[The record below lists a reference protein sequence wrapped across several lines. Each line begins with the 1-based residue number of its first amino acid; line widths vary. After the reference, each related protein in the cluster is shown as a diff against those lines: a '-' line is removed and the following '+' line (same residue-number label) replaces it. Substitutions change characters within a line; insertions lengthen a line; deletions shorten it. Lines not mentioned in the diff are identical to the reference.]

1 MGFWDITEE
10 GERMRVLV
18 IAPHP
23 DDEVIGCGGTILK
36 SLERGDQ
43 VFLCVV
49 TTACP
54 PEWDEKTIAIKKKER
69 VKATELLGVKKAFF
83 LDLPT
88 TKLDTIPKNEL
99 NKKIS
104 DCVKRVKPGA
114 VFTSYWGDAHSDHRA
129 VFDATVIATRPFN
142 SPVKKVLCYEIPS
155 TTYLTPDRK
164 MIFSPNVF
172 VDISK
177 FLEKKLRV
185 MQVYKTELR
194 KYPHPRSIRAM
205 RAHARWRGAQIGT
218 KAAEAFVL
226 VRDVR

>member
-1 MGFWDITEE
+1 M
-10 GERMRVLV
+10 RMLV

-36 SLERGDQ
+36 SLARGEK

-54 PEWDEKTIAIKKKER
+54 PEWDEKTIEIKKRER
-69 VKATELLGVKKAFF
+69 IKASKLLGVKKTFF

-104 DCVKRVKPGA
+104 TCVNSAKPDI
-114 VFTSYWGDAHSDHRA
+114 VLTSYWGDLHFDHQA
-129 VFDATVIATRPFN
+129 VFNATIVATRPFDTQI
-142 SPVKKVLCYEIPS
+142 KKVLCYEIPS
-155 TTYLTPDRK
+155 TTDLTPDRK
-164 MIFSPNVF
+164 KIFSPNVF

-177 FLEKKLRV
+177 FLEKKLEI
-185 MQVYKTELR
+185 MKVYKTELR
-194 KYPHPRSIRAM
+194 KYPHPRSIKALRL
-205 RAHARWRGAQIGT
+205 HARKRGAQIGVN
-218 KAAEAFVL
+218 AAEAFVL
-226 VRDVR
+226 IREIR

>member
-1 MGFWDITEE
+1 MQI
-10 GERMRVLV
+10 LV

-36 SLERGDQ
+36 SLACGDQ

-54 PEWDEKTIAIKKKER
+54 PEWDEKTIKIKKKER
-69 VKATELLGVKKAFF
+69 VKASKLLGIKKPFF

-88 TKLDTIPKNEL
+88 TKLDTIPQNEL

-104 DCVKRVKPGA
+104 ACVNKVNPDI
-114 VFTSYWGDAHSDHRA
+114 VFTSYWGDAHSDHQA
-129 VFDATVIATRPFN
+129 VFNATVIATRPFD

-155 TTYLTPDRK
+155 TTDLTPDRK
-164 MIFSPNVF
+164 KIFSPNVF

-177 FLEKKLRV
+177 FLEKKLKI
-185 MQVYKTELR
+185 MKVYKTELR
-194 KYPHPRSIRAM
+194 KYPHPRSIKALRM
-205 RAHARWRGAQIGT
+205 HAKKRGTQIGVN
-218 KAAEAFVL
+218 AAEAFVL
-226 VRDVR
+226 VREMR